1 MNDDDIQKG
10 RNGVTDMIDLQR
22 AAVADHI
29 ADLAREGAALR
40 AERSRDHLREHAAAP
55 DEALTHPADLPPR
68 RVRLGRWLVAVG
80 EAIAGP
86 ARPAPVPFSRAV
98 QPCDDGPDR
107 LAPAA

>member
-1 MNDDDIQKG
+1 
-10 RNGVTDMIDLQR
+10 MIEFQQ

-29 ADLAREGAALR
+29 AGLAREAAALR
-40 AERSRDHLREHAAAP
+40 AERTRDHIREHAAAP

-80 EAIAGP
+80 EAIGGP
-86 ARPAPVPFSRAV
+86 TRPAPVPFSRGV
-98 QPCDDGPDR
+98 RPCDDGPDR